1 MAGSLQP
8 LATIPRVAHQ
18 LAAAR
23 GLFEPAPGTI
33 YLDSA
38 TYGLPPRPTV
48 EAMHRAVDA
57 WQAGTA
63 DWIRAWDVRG
73 EACRASFGALIGVPA
88 HSVALVPSAS
98 VGVGTIAASLT
109 PADRVV
115 VPDDEFT
122 SLLFP
127 ILVAAR
133 ERGVQVR
140 MVPFERLAE
149 RVETGT
155 TLVAFSL
162 VQSQSGRTAD
172 LEAIVKAARAVEAR
186 TLVDA
191 THAIPFVPIDQP
203 VDYLV
208 CAAYKHLLCPRGVAF
223 LYVAQDRWDT
233 VTPWLANWRSTSD
246 PYGQYYGGP
255 LNLASTAARFDVSLA
270 WFAWAGAAESLR
282 LLADWQR
289 DGLLG
294 EVVRLARRLT
304 DALGLPAPGG
314 SVVGVP
320 VEDAEAVRADLAAA
334 GIKAA
339 VRAGSVRL
347 SPHVYNTAEQIDRA
361 ASALARRVPQ
371 AARR

>member
-1 MAGSLQP
+1 MRDP
-8 LATIPRVAHQ
+8 LAV
-18 LAAAR
+18 AR
-23 GLFEPAPGTI
+23 GLFDPAPGTI

-48 EAMHRAVDA
+48 EAMHGALNE

-63 DWIRAWDVRG
+63 DWVQAWDMRG
-73 EACRASFGALIGVPA
+73 EACRASFAALIGVP
-88 HSVALVPSAS
+88 SDGVALVPSAS
-98 VGVGTIAASLT
+98 VGVGTIAASLS
-109 PADRVV
+109 PADHVV
-115 VPDDEFT
+115 IPDDEFT

-133 ERGVQVR
+133 ERGVHVQT
-140 MVPFERLAE
+140 VPFERLADSIE
-149 RVETGT
+149 PTT

-172 LEAIVKAARAVEAR
+172 LQGIVNVARAVEAR

-191 THAIPFVPIDQP
+191 THAVPFVPIDQP

-223 LYVAQDRWDT
+223 LYVAQNRWDDLA
-233 VTPWLANWRSTSD
+233 PWLANWRSTTN

-255 LNLASTAARFDVSLA
+255 LNLAATAARFDVSLA
-270 WFAWAGAAESLR
+270 WLPWAGAAESLK
-282 LLADWQR
+282 LLVDWQR
-289 DGLLG
+289 DGLLQK
-294 EVVRLARRLT
+294 VVGMAQRLT
-304 DALGLPAPGG
+304 DDLGLAATGG
-314 SVVGVP
+314 SVVSVP
-320 VEDAEAVRADLAAA
+320 VQDAEAVRADLDAA

-347 SPHVYNTAEQIDRA
+347 SPHVYNTPEQIDRA
-361 ASALARRVPQ
+361 ASALAGSVPE